1 MVFRYAHLPGNPRD
15 RVGKPIPP
23 EKHHPAF
30 PVQGVQKAVQRLT
43 QCLRRPGLLGGG
55 SGQAALQL
63 YQGEIPAFIPPL
75 GVIMAVAVQGYIPG
89 NPADKGQ
96 QGIGPVGRDG
106 VP

>member
-1 MVFRYAHLPGNPRD
+1 M
-15 RVGKPIPP
+15 PICLAIH
-23 EKHHPAF
+23 ETESENQYRRRNITRAF